1 MTNREWLLNKM
12 QNMSDEELAVI
23 LACESRMCEIMD
35 KECVGGNCSDCI
47 WPWLKSEH
55 KEPITLSE
63 AERIILE
70 NIDKEYKWIAR
81 DCESDLYVQNEKHEV
96 NYLRTFNHLFQ
107 FIKWED
113 KEAYNI
119 EELLKGE

>member
-1 MTNREWLLNKM
+1 MCKYC
-12 QNMSDEELAVI
+12 EEKIKEI
-23 LACESRMCEIMD
+23 LKQSI
-35 KECVGGNCSDCI
+35 K
-47 WPWLKSEH
+47 L
-55 KEPITLSE
+55 TLSE

-81 DCESDLYVQNEKHEV
+81 DKDESLTLFREKPIKREDYWADGIV
-96 NYLRTFNHLFQ
+96 STEFVAFEHLFQ

-113 KEAYNI
+113 SEPYSI